1 MMAQEAAA
9 TAGEAVRLCLCTCPD
24 RPGAEA
30 IAQALVEERLAACV
44 NLLPGVTSIY
54 RWDGGVERAEEIQLL
69 IKTTAARLPALA
81 ERLRAL
87 HPYDVPEL
95 IALEA
100 VGGLSEYLNWVAAET
115 AADPRVPD

>member
-54 RWDGGVERAEEIQLL
+54 RWDGGVERAEEVQLL

-100 VGGLSEYLNWVAAET
+100 VGGLSEYLNWIAAET
-115 AADPRVPD
+115 AADPRVTD

>member
-1 MMAQEAAA
+1 MMAQAPDA
-9 TAGEAVRLCLCTCPD
+9 TTGQAVRLCLCTCPD
-24 RPGAEA
+24 RAGAEA

-100 VGGLSEYLNWVAAET
+100 VGGFREYLNWVAAET

>member
-1 MMAQEAAA
+1 MMAQAPAAA
-9 TAGEAVRLCLCTCPD
+9 TGQAVRLCLCTCPD
-24 RPGAEA
+24 RAGAEA

-54 RWDGGVERAEEIQLL
+54 RWDGRIERAEEIQLL
-69 IKTTAARLPALA
+69 IKTSAARLPALA